1 MTISDQAN
9 QVIDLIRAAGASG
22 DLIIDQG
29 ESLSLKASDGE
40 LEEYKVSSSQI
51 FGLRVIKDGK
61 VGTAYSEAADSDALS
76 SLVEQALTNASFTAI
91 EVHEKILSN
100 EVTLKT
106 DDLVLCPAEE
116 VSIDEKVNFAL
127 KMESDLA
134 AKDKVKNVPYNGVQD
149 NTTQRHI
156 FSSAGLNA
164 YSKSRMCAAYAYA
177 LIEQGDKN
185 AMEGIGQAARLFA
198 ALDANDIVEKAYTH
212 TLNILDGSPVPSGH
226 YDVIFDEEVQASLFG
241 VFTLMFSGKSAKDG
255 VNPMREKLG
264 DSIAD
269 SRLNITDQPLIT
281 EGFGYQLF
289 DAEGTAT
296 QSTPLIVNGTLNTLI
311 HNSATASFFDM
322 QTTGHAAR
330 GPKSTMGVRLHQL
343 EIAAGRDSQ
352 TDLFSGKYLMLTDLT
367 GMHSGANAISG
378 DFSFG
383 ASGFLYEDGQL
394 RQPVRGVTVAA
405 NFYDMLNKIALIG
418 DKQFW
423 NWEKSALMPHLRFTD
438 LAISG

>member
-9 QVIDLIRAAGASG
+9 QVIDLVKAAGASG

-91 EVHEKILSN
+91 EVHENILSN

-127 KMESDLA
+127 RMESDLA

-185 AMEGIGQAARLFA
+185 AMEGIGQAARLFT

-269 SRLNITDQPLIT
+269 ARLNLTDQPLST

-330 GPKSTMGVRLHQL
+330 GPKSTMGVGLHQL
-343 EIAAGRDSQ
+343 EIAAGQDSQ

-405 NFYDMLNKIALIG
+405 NFYEMLNKIALIG

-423 NWEKSALMPHLRFTD
+423 NWEKSALMPHLRFTN

>member
-9 QVIDLIRAAGASG
+9 QVIDLVKAAGASG

-91 EVHEKILSN
+91 EVHENILSN

>member
-9 QVIDLIRAAGASG
+9 QVIDLVKAAGASG

-241 VFTLMFSGKSAKDG
+241 VFTLMFSGK
-255 VNPMREKLG
+255 
-264 DSIAD
+264 
-269 SRLNITDQPLIT
+269 
-281 EGFGYQLF
+281 
-289 DAEGTAT
+289 
-296 QSTPLIVNGTLNTLI
+296 
-311 HNSATASFFDM
+311 
-322 QTTGHAAR
+322 
-330 GPKSTMGVRLHQL
+330 
-343 EIAAGRDSQ
+343 
-352 TDLFSGKYLMLTDLT
+352 
-367 GMHSGANAISG
+367 
-378 DFSFG
+378 
-383 ASGFLYEDGQL
+383 
-394 RQPVRGVTVAA
+394 
-405 NFYDMLNKIALIG
+405 
-418 DKQFW
+418 
-423 NWEKSALMPHLRFTD
+423 
-438 LAISG
+438 

>member
-9 QVIDLIRAAGASG
+9 QVIDLVKAAGASG

-91 EVHEKILSN
+91 EVHENILSN

-116 VSIDEKVNFAL
+116 VSIDEKVSFAL
-127 KMESDLA
+127 RMESDLA

-185 AMEGIGQAARLFA
+185 AMEGIGQAARLFTD
-198 ALDANDIVEKAYTH
+198 LDANDIVEKAYTH

-269 SRLNITDQPLIT
+269 TRLNITDQPLST

-330 GPKSTMGVRLHQL
+330 GPKSTMGVGLHQL
-343 EIAAGRDSQ
+343 EIFAGSASQ

-405 NFYDMLNKIALIG
+405 NFYDMLNKISLIG

>member
-9 QVIDLIRAAGASG
+9 QVIDLVKAAGASG

-76 SLVEQALTNASFTAI
+76 SLVEQALTNARFTAI
-91 EVHEKILSN
+91 EVHENILSN

-269 SRLNITDQPLIT
+269 TRLNITDQPLST

-343 EIAAGRDSQ
+343 EIAAGHDSQ

>member
-9 QVIDLIRAAGASG
+9 QVIDLVKAAGASG

-91 EVHEKILSN
+91 EVHENILSN

-185 AMEGIGQAARLFA
+185 AMEGIGQAARLFT
-198 ALDANDIVEKAYTH
+198 ALDANDIVEKAYIH

-269 SRLNITDQPLIT
+269 TRLNITDQPLST

-330 GPKSTMGVRLHQL
+330 GPKSTMGVGLHQL

>member
-9 QVIDLIRAAGASG
+9 QVIDLVKAAGASG

-91 EVHEKILSN
+91 EVHENILSN

-185 AMEGIGQAARLFA
+185 AMEGIGQAARLFT

-269 SRLNITDQPLIT
+269 TRLNITDQPLST

-330 GPKSTMGVRLHQL
+330 GPKSTMGVGLHQL
-343 EIAAGRDSQ
+343 EISAGSASQ

>member
-9 QVIDLIRAAGASG
+9 QVIDLVKAAGASG

-91 EVHEKILSN
+91 EVHENILSN

-185 AMEGIGQAARLFA
+185 AMEGIGQAARLFT

-269 SRLNITDQPLIT
+269 ARLNLTDQPLST

-330 GPKSTMGVRLHQL
+330 GPKSTMGVGLHQL
-343 EIAAGRDSQ
+343 EISAGSASQ
-352 TDLFSGKYLMLTDLT
+352 TDLFSGKYLLLTDLT

-405 NFYDMLNKIALIG
+405 NFYEMLNKIALIG

-423 NWEKSALMPHLRFTD
+423 NWEKSALMPHLRFTN

>member
-9 QVIDLIRAAGASG
+9 QVIDLVKAAGASG

-91 EVHEKILSN
+91 EVHENILSN

-134 AKDKVKNVPYNGVQD
+134 AKSKVKNVPYNGVQD

-164 YSKSRMCAAYAYA
+164 YSRSRMCAAYAYA

-185 AMEGIGQAARLFA
+185 AMEGIGQAARLFT

-269 SRLNITDQPLIT
+269 TRLNITDQPLST

-330 GPKSTMGVRLHQL
+330 GPKSTMGVGLHQL
-343 EIAAGRDSQ
+343 EISAGSASQ
-352 TDLFSGKYLMLTDLT
+352 TDLFSGKYLLLTDLT

-405 NFYDMLNKIALIG
+405 NFYDMLNKISLIG

>member
-9 QVIDLIRAAGASG
+9 QVIDLVKAAGASG

-269 SRLNITDQPLIT
+269 SRLNITDQPLST

>member
-9 QVIDLIRAAGASG
+9 QVIDLVKAAGASG

-91 EVHEKILSN
+91 EVHENILSN

-116 VSIDEKVNFAL
+116 VSIDEKVSFAL
-127 KMESDLA
+127 RMESDLA

-185 AMEGIGQAARLFA
+185 AMEGIGQAARLFT

-269 SRLNITDQPLIT
+269 ARLNLTDQPLST

-330 GPKSTMGVRLHQL
+330 GPKSTMGVGLHQL
-343 EIAAGRDSQ
+343 EISAGSASQ
-352 TDLFSGKYLMLTDLT
+352 TDLFSGKYLLLTDLT

-405 NFYDMLNKIALIG
+405 NFYDMLNKISLIG

>member
-9 QVIDLIRAAGASG
+9 QVIDLVKAAGASG

-134 AKDKVKNVPYNGVQD
+134 GKDKVKNVPYNGVQD

-269 SRLNITDQPLIT
+269 SRLNITDQPLST

>member
-9 QVIDLIRAAGASG
+9 QVIDLVKAAGASG

-91 EVHEKILSN
+91 EVHERILSN

-185 AMEGIGQAARLFA
+185 AMEGIGQAARLFT

-269 SRLNITDQPLIT
+269 TRLNITDQPLST

>member
-9 QVIDLIRAAGASG
+9 QVIDLVKAAGASG

-91 EVHEKILSN
+91 EVHENILSN
-100 EVTLKT
+100 EVSLKT

-116 VSIDEKVNFAL
+116 VSIDDKVNFAL
-127 KMESDLA
+127 KIESDLA
-134 AKDKVKNVPYNGVQD
+134 AKDRVKNVPYNGVKD

-164 YSKSRMCAAYAYA
+164 YSKSRMCAGYAYA

-185 AMEGIGQAARLFA
+185 AMEGIGQAARLFT
-198 ALDANDIVEKAYTH
+198 ALDANDIVEKAYTN

-269 SRLNITDQPLIT
+269 TRLNITDQPLST

-330 GPKSTMGVRLHQL
+330 GPKSTMGVGLHQL
-343 EIAAGRDSQ
+343 EIAAGQDSQ

-405 NFYDMLNKIALIG
+405 NFYDMLNKL
-418 DKQFW
+418 
-423 NWEKSALMPHLRFTD
+423 H
-438 LAISG
+438 

>member
-9 QVIDLIRAAGASG
+9 QVIDLVKAAGASG

-269 SRLNITDQPLIT
+269 SRLNVTDQPLIT

-296 QSTPLIVNGTLNTLI
+296 QSTPLIVKGTLNTLI

>member
-9 QVIDLIRAAGASG
+9 QVIDLVKAAGASG

-91 EVHEKILSN
+91 EVHERILSN

-269 SRLNITDQPLIT
+269 SRLNITDQPLST

>member
-9 QVIDLIRAAGASG
+9 QVIDLVKAAGASG

-91 EVHEKILSN
+91 EVHENILSN

-116 VSIDEKVNFAL
+116 VSIDEKVSFAL
-127 KMESDLA
+127 RMESDLA

-185 AMEGIGQAARLFA
+185 AMEGIGQAARLFT

-269 SRLNITDQPLIT
+269 ARLNLTDQPLST

-296 QSTPLIVNGTLNTLI
+296 QSTSLIVNGTLNTLI

-330 GPKSTMGVRLHQL
+330 GPKSTMGVGLHQL
-343 EIAAGRDSQ
+343 EITAGSASQ

-405 NFYDMLNKIALIG
+405 NFYDMLNKISLIG

>member
-9 QVIDLIRAAGASG
+9 QVIDLVKAAGASG

-91 EVHEKILSN
+91 EVHENILSN

-185 AMEGIGQAARLFA
+185 AMEGIGQAARLFT

-269 SRLNITDQPLIT
+269 TRLNITDQPLST

-330 GPKSTMGVRLHQL
+330 GPKSTMGVGLHQL
-343 EIAAGRDSQ
+343 EISAGSASQ
-352 TDLFSGKYLMLTDLT
+352 TDLFSGKYLLLTDLT

-423 NWEKSALMPHLRFTD
+423 NWEKSALMPHLRFTN

>member
-9 QVIDLIRAAGASG
+9 QVIDLVKAAGASG

-91 EVHEKILSN
+91 EVHENILSN

-185 AMEGIGQAARLFA
+185 AMEGIGQAARLFT

-269 SRLNITDQPLIT
+269 ARLNLTDQPLST

-330 GPKSTMGVRLHQL
+330 GPKSTMGVGLHQL
-343 EIAAGRDSQ
+343 EISAGSASQ
-352 TDLFSGKYLMLTDLT
+352 TDLFSGKYLLLTDLT

-405 NFYDMLNKIALIG
+405 NFYDMLNKISLIG

>member
-9 QVIDLIRAAGASG
+9 QVIDLVKAAGASG

-91 EVHEKILSN
+91 EVHENILSN

-127 KMESDLA
+127 RMESDLA

-185 AMEGIGQAARLFA
+185 AMEGIGQAARLFT

-269 SRLNITDQPLIT
+269 TRLNITDQPLST

-330 GPKSTMGVRLHQL
+330 GPKSTMGVGLHQL
-343 EIAAGRDSQ
+343 EISAGSASQ
-352 TDLFSGKYLMLTDLT
+352 TDLFSGKYLLLTDLT

>member
-9 QVIDLIRAAGASG
+9 QVIDLVKAAGASG

-91 EVHEKILSN
+91 EVHENILSN

-185 AMEGIGQAARLFA
+185 AMEGIGQAARLFT

-212 TLNILDGSPVPSGH
+212 TLNILDGFPVPSGH

-269 SRLNITDQPLIT
+269 ARLNLTDQPLST

-330 GPKSTMGVRLHQL
+330 GPKSTMGVGLHQL
-343 EIAAGRDSQ
+343 EISAGSASQ
-352 TDLFSGKYLMLTDLT
+352 TDLFSGKYLMLTNLT